1 MRRILTLVLT
11 FALAVSLLGCGRSPE
26 RVLTA
31 QAADE
36 PTATTT
42 TTSSVEAH
50 SLLATA
56 ERHSADEQRQEILE
70 AWLTDELA
78 ARTTTTT
85 TTQPTTTTST
95 APTTTAPTQPPTPA
109 TPTGGGVIVA
119 GIEVC
124 NGADL
129 PTCAIVKRE
138 SGFDPTARNPS
149 SSAAGLYQFLDST
162 FRAVCPSAASTYGSA
177 ANAPVTVQVECARI
191 LWDGGRGASHWGF

>member
-11 FALAVSLLGCGRSPE
+11 FALTVSLLSCGRSPE

-42 TTSSVEAH
+42 TASSVEVQ

-56 ERHSADEQRQEILE
+56 ERHKSDAQRQAILE
-70 AWLTDELA
+70 AWLADELA

-85 TTQPTTTTST
+85 AAPSTTTST
-95 APTTTAPTQPPTPA
+95 TSPPVAPAPPAATPA
-109 TPTGGGVIVA
+109 TPSGGGVIVA

-138 SGFDPTARNPS
+138 SGFNPTARNPS

-162 FRAVCPSAASTYGSA
+162 FRSVCPAAAASYGSA
-177 ANAPVTVQVECARI
+177 ANAPVSVQVECARI